1 MKYIVPI
8 FLTVT
13 VFIMMFSCNGKQ
25 ENDKSKEAVGPDGWL
40 KGSDTEKFKT
50 IAGQLRG
57 FDATMVEVGYRY
69 QELYWAGQDENW
81 DYASYQVEK
90 IETTL
95 KNGFEPR
102 PKREKS
108 GIHFLHYVL
117 PELKK
122 TIESRDTTSFNK
134 GFVMLTSN
142 CNSCHIMEKVPFLT
156 VKVPTER
163 QSPIRK

>member
-1 MKYIVPI
+1 MKYIAPFI
-8 FLTVT
+8 LIAT
-13 VFIMMFSCNGKQ
+13 VFILIFSCNDVQ
-25 ENDKSKEAVGPDGWL
+25 ENNNNSAVGPGGWL
-40 KGSDTEKFKT
+40 KGSSDEKFET
-50 IAGQLRG
+50 VAGQLRG

-81 DYASYQVEK
+81 DYASYQIEK

-95 KNGFEPR
+95 KTGFERR

-108 GIHFLHYVL
+108 GTHFLNYVL
-117 PELKK
+117 PEMKK
-122 TIESRDTTSFNK
+122 TIESRDTTNFNK

-142 CNSCHIMEKVPFLT
+142 CNSCHTMEKVPFFT
-156 VKVPTER
+156 IKVPTDR

>member
-1 MKYIVPI
+1 MKYITQFILIGTI
-8 FLTVT
+8 FILIYACSGV
-13 VFIMMFSCNGKQ
+13 Q
-25 ENDKSKEAVGPDGWL
+25 ENDIKKPVGAGGWL
-40 KGSDTEKFKT
+40 KGSSTEKFE
-50 IAGQLRG
+50 IVAGQLRG

-95 KNGFEPR
+95 KNGFERR

-108 GIHFLHYVL
+108 GTHFLKYVL
-117 PELKK
+117 PEMKK
-122 TIESRDTTSFNK
+122 TIESRDTALFNK
-134 GFVMLTSN
+134 SFVMLTSN
-142 CNSCHIMEKVPFLT
+142 CNSCHTMEKVPFFT
-156 VKVPTER
+156 VKIPIEK